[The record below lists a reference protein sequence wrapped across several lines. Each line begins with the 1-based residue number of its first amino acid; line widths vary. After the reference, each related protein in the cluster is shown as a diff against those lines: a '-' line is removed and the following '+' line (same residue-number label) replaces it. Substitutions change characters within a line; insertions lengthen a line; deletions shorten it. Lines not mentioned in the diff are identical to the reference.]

1 MRTVAPQVSYHRAEV
16 HSGDWSPCFSVE
28 ARDQVG
34 ALMAPLH
41 HAASVRPRPLQAR
54 HQATMRLEFS
64 ATFSR
69 ETLTFFFN

>member
-1 MRTVAPQVSYHRAEV
+1 
-16 HSGDWSPCFSVE
+16 VE